1 MDMNKMV
8 AELRRDEGVMPSAY
22 QDSLGWWTIGVGR
35 LIDKRKGGKLS
46 DDEIN
51 YLLNNDI
58 ARFSK
63 LLDINIPW
71 WRTLDDV
78 RQRVLLNMAFN
89 LGINGLLG
97 FNNTLAYVKS
107 GDYTKAASNMLLSKW
122 ATQVKG
128 RATRLSEMMRTGR
141 D

>member
-58 ARFSK
+58 ERFSK

-89 LGINGLLG
+89 LGVNGLLS
-97 FNNTLAYVKS
+97 FKNTLAYVKS

-128 RATRLSEMMRTGR
+128 RATRLSEMMRTGQA
-141 D
+141 